1 MRKIALPAIIAL
13 ALTCAACGKVLVTD
27 MPTAVKTVPVDTA
40 AVPADTAV
48 APVDTAAVPAYTAAT
63 PVAVK
68 DTLADVKA
76 KGVLV
81 AGVRGTAPPFGTI
94 NPKTDLNEG
103 YDIDFVHYFAKK
115 LGVKV
120 EFKTVTASNRIP
132 MLLDGKVDILAAALT
147 ITPDRA
153 EKINFSYAYF
163 LTGKKFLAQ
172 KGKFKTLKDFTGKKI
187 GTAKGS
193 AAEKTLAAAVPESVI
208 VPYNDYP
215 TAITAL
221 RQGKV
226 HAVSTD
232 EAILAGQLS
241 PLEKS
246 AATRGKFEIPEIRIS
261 TEVLGFGIRKDD
273 ANFLKFIN
281 AALIEMEQTGEA
293 RKIFNRWFGPQ
304 SECPINRSKFMIMDK
319 NPLSED

>member
-1 MRKIALPAIIAL
+1 MTLLAIAVLAFAGVMCGQVIAED
-13 ALTCAACGKVLVTD
+13 TPTD
-27 MPTAVKTVPVDTA
+27 VK
-40 AVPADTAV
+40 
-48 APVDTAAVPAYTAAT
+48 AT
-63 PVAVK
+63 G
-68 DTLADVKA
+68 TLAKVKA

-94 NPKTDLNEG
+94 NPNTHLNEG

-120 EFKTVTASNRIP
+120 EFKTVTASSRIP
-132 MLLDGKVDILAAALT
+132 MLMEEHVDILAAALT
-147 ITPDRA
+147 ITPERA

-172 KGKFKTLKDFTGKKI
+172 KGKFKTLKDFAGKKI

-193 AAEKTLAAAVPESVI
+193 AAERTLAAAVSGAEI
-208 VPYNDYP
+208 VSYDDYP
-215 TAITAL
+215 KAITAL
-221 RQGKV
+221 RQGKI

-232 EAILAGQLS
+232 EAILAGQLC

-261 TEVLGFGIRKDD
+261 TEVLGFGIRKGDED
-273 ANFLKFIN
+273 FLKFIN
-281 AALIEMEQTGEA
+281 NALLEMEHNGEA
-293 RKIFNRWFGPQ
+293 RKIFQRWFGPQ
-304 SECPINRSKFMIMDK
+304 SECPINRSKFMISDK
-319 NPLSED
+319 NPLPED